1 MKHLQQAVRSDP
13 DNTTVRAYYRK
24 IKEIDERKNAGDE
37 CFKTGDHQGAID
49 AYSQCITLTKTNR
62 PFSSKLHL
70 NRGICHLRLKQYDS
84 AVKDFNNAIYYND
97 KYIKAYVRR
106 AEAYIGKNTPEDIER
121 GIRWVGW
128 VWAAY

>member
-13 DNTTVRAYYRK
+13 DNTTVRTYYRK
-24 IKEIDERKNAGDE
+24 IKEIDERKSAGDE

-49 AYSQCITLTKTNR
+49 AYSLCLALTKTNR

-97 KYIKAYVRR
+97 KYIKAYLRR

-121 GIRWVGW
+121 GIR
-128 VWAAY
+128 